1 MPGPVPP
8 NPPPKRPPAPRVPT
22 RLESVDDIRAA
33 VQARQAEMQ
42 GGELAAP
49 AAADPSAA
57 AAAGPALPKTV
68 DMPAAAPAVRLFKPS
83 LRPPTALLTAF
94 DDGDDEGEVVRIRG
108 ERFVIGRTE
117 GDLLI
122 PHDGQVSGRHAE
134 IVRRKEDDGS
144 WAWGLADLGSTNGT
158 FVRVGAAVLRDGQ
171 EFLIGRSRYRFDEK
185 GPPVPESAEP
195 PAGSP
200 KSTVS
205 WNADAGLPGVP
216 SVVELTR
223 HGLGSR
229 VTLLQAEY
237 WIGSDRAACAIAPAD
252 DPFVSPRHARIS
264 RDHKGRWQVANNR
277 SVNGVWVRVDHTDL
291 SSSCYFQVGEQRF
304 SFKVPQP

>member
-1 MPGPVPP
+1 
-8 NPPPKRPPAPRVPT
+8 VPT

-33 VQARQAEMQ
+33 LLARHAEMQ
-42 GGELAAP
+42 GGEPAAP
-49 AAADPSAA
+49 PAADPRVAHASGSSA

-68 DMPAAAPAVRLFKPS
+68 DMPTTAAAVRLFKPS
-83 LRPPTALLTAF
+83 LRPPMALLTVL
-94 DDGDDEGEVVRIRG
+94 DDGDDEGEIVRVRG

-117 GDLLI
+117 GDLQL

-134 IVRRKEDDGS
+134 IVRRREDSGA
-144 WAWGLADLGSTNGT
+144 WVWGLADLGSTNGT
-158 FVRVGAAVLRDGQ
+158 FVRVGSAVLRDGQ
-171 EFLIGRSRYRFDEK
+171 EFLIGRTRYRFDEH

-195 PAGSP
+195 AAGSA

-237 WIGSDRAACAIAPAD
+237 WIGSDRSACAVVPAD
-252 DPFVSPRHARIS
+252 DPFVSPRHAKIS

-277 SVNGVWVRVDHTDL
+277 SVNGVWVRIDHTDL
-291 SSSCYFQVGEQRF
+291 ASSCYFQVGEQRF